1 MVDTILDYLIKK
13 RNLDSNQYF
22 KILYKIKI
30 DEIRLIFNLKVGTFL
45 LINWT
50 MKVSILQSFNNII
63 YLTRS
68 TIKFDKND
76 PI

>member
-30 DEIRLIFNLKVGTFL
+30 DEIRLIFNLKVGMFL

-63 YLTRS
+63 YLSRS

>member
-30 DEIRLIFNLKVGTFL
+30 DEIRLIFNLKVGMFL

-50 MKVSILQSFNNII
+50 MNVSILQSFNNII

>member
-63 YLTRS
+63 YLSRS